1 MVASITR
8 VAQDYFPNI
17 INDMTVGGVH
27 KILLHV
33 KVMEISRTKL
43 RNLGFDWAQ
52 ISAGGSFVSQGV
64 STLLPST
71 ESLPSFRDAR
81 GNTVIRPGAFND
93 NAGPTVRFGV
103 VDSGGQFYGF
113 IQALQQND
121 LARLLAEPT
130 LVTLDGRPAK
140 FNVGGEVP
148 IPVPQALGV
157 NTVTYRP
164 FGTQIDFVPIVLG
177 NGMIRL
183 EVRPNITEID
193 PSLRDPVTGAFG
205 FRQRMADTA
214 VEMKAGQTLAIAG
227 LVFTREDAVN
237 RGIPWLADLPWAGA
251 AFRRVENK
259 RNDVEL
265 LIFVTPEFCEAMEPE
280 EVPPCGPGQL
290 TTSPTDV
297 ELYFRGYLEVPRNC
311 PPGQGPAQPRYEELP
326 AGPAP
331 IPSSGAKVS
340 GGRGNVAVSRSAGAS
355 GSVPG
360 VSARPAS
367 VRRPNPASYGGGL
380 ATPTPAV
387 VAPAPQP
394 PALLGP
400 QGYDDLR

>member
-1 MVASITR
+1 
-8 VAQDYFPNI
+8 
-17 INDMTVGGVH
+17 
-27 KILLHV
+27 
-33 KVMEISRTKL
+33 
-43 RNLGFDWAQ
+43 
-52 ISAGGSFVSQGV
+52 
-64 STLLPST
+64 
-71 ESLPSFRDAR
+71 
-81 GNTVIRPGAFND
+81 
-93 NAGPTVRFGV
+93 
-103 VDSGGQFYGF
+103 
-113 IQALQQND
+113 
-121 LARLLAEPT
+121 
-130 LVTLDGRPAK
+130 
-140 FNVGGEVP
+140 
-148 IPVPQALGV
+148 
-157 NTVTYRP
+157 
-164 FGTQIDFVPIVLG
+164 
-177 NGMIRL
+177 
-183 EVRPNITEID
+183 
-193 PSLRDPVTGAFG
+193 
-205 FRQRMADTA
+205 
-214 VEMKAGQTLAIAG
+214 
-227 LVFTREDAVN
+227 
-237 RGIPWLADLPWAGA
+237 
-251 AFRRVENK
+251 
-259 RNDVEL
+259 